1 MTGILFPPELLSAD
15 RLFGA
20 YVLALAFTLGAVLGS
35 FLNCMAWRAVHGGS
49 VRKGRSRCPLCGH
62 VLPAAELVPVL
73 SYLFLR
79 GRCRHCRGKIS
90 PRYMLAELSL
100 GLFFAATVLRFG
112 VSAEALRAAGL
123 ACILLPLSLV
133 DLDSYR
139 IPNRFIAAALLWWL
153 VLLPFAPAGRGFSF
167 WHRAGA
173 ALLEGAAGG
182 AAVGGAMLLI
192 SLLFDRI
199 TGKESLGGGDI
210 KLFFAAGLYLGPA
223 AGLLCVILACVLG
236 LVFALL
242 RRQQRIPFGPAI
254 SAALLLCLLFG
265 RQVVIWYM
273 NLL

>member
-1 MTGILFPPELLSAD
+1 MTGTLFPPEFLFAD
-15 RLFGA
+15 RFFCA
-20 YVLALAFTLGAVLGS
+20 YVVALAFILGSVLGS

-49 VRKGRSRCPLCGH
+49 VRKGRSRCTHCGH
-62 VLPAAELVPVL
+62 ILSAAELVPVF
-73 SYLFLR
+73 SYLLLR
-79 GRCRHCRGKIS
+79 GRCRHCGERVS
-90 PRYMLAELSL
+90 PRYMLTELSL
-100 GLFFAATVLRFG
+100 GLFFAAAVLRFG

-123 ACILLPLSLV
+123 ACILLSLSLI

-139 IPNRFIAAALLWWL
+139 IPNHFIAAALLWWTVFL
-153 VLLPFAPAGRGFSF
+153 FFAPAGRGLSF

-173 ALLEGAAGG
+173 ALFEGVAGG
-182 AAVGGAMLLI
+182 AAVGGGMLLI
-192 SLLFDRI
+192 SLLFDRL

-223 AGLLCVILACVLG
+223 AGLLCVILSCVFG

-254 SAALLLCLLFG
+254 SSALLLCLLFG